1 MFCYNRLKVVKKMQ
15 PLKQNVS
22 ITLDEPVVKTIKELA
37 EKDDRS
43 FSQYIN
49 LILKKHIEQLSG
61 RVFSGEK
68 EPEKKI
74 LK

>member
-1 MFCYNRLKVVKKMQ
+1 MQ

-61 RVFSGEK
+61 RGSSGK
-68 EPEKKI
+68 RSLKKRF
-74 LK
+74 

>member
-1 MFCYNRLKVVKKMQ
+1 MQ

-61 RVFSGEK
+61 RVSSGET